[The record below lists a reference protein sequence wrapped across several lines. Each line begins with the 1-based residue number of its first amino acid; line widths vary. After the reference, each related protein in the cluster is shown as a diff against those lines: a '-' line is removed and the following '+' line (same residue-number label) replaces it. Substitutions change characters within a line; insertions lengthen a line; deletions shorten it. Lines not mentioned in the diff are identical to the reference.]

1 MFALRSH
8 STPAQEAMASQQ
20 IICDFQFLQ
29 AQRSVPQRLQGM
41 WLFSCLALPSE
52 LWPLHNL
59 ISKNQLF
66 STLIFFSIDSMPH
79 GCRGQGIM
87 LIKGIIQGKAVGSCH
102 DQEPGVPLL
111 PLSHKYGFS
120 HACSFL
126 PLPQVCAINLSW
138 CRLYKEIKGDT
149 AMYSTISCHT
159 QVSLSPIGLLLKEA
173 LLPSAYLSFNSS
185 APRIS
190 SPLSL
195 CLQQLEPLEKWH

>member
-1 MFALRSH
+1 MIKSLGFHFCLSATNMDSVMPAH
-8 STPAQEAMASQQ
+8 S
-20 IICDFQFLQ
+20 
-29 AQRSVPQRLQGM
+29 
-41 WLFSCLALPSE
+41 
-52 LWPLHNL
+52 
-59 ISKNQLF
+59 
-66 STLIFFSIDSMPH
+66 
-79 GCRGQGIM
+79 
-87 LIKGIIQGKAVGSCH
+87 
-102 DQEPGVPLL
+102 
-111 PLSHKYGFS
+111 
-120 HACSFL
+120 L

-195 CLQQLEPLEKWH
+195 CLQQLEQLEK